1 MGNYLV
7 VNGVAGADVITVES
21 PMVETTETYTLP
33 SYPDR
38 YTLSMKGNTLVDIS
52 PRPEKPI
59 HLKHG
64 SDDGAIF
71 PIGTGY
77 PIYLR
82 DHYRDGRKAP
92 MTETTRYVFSRR
104 R

>member
-7 VNGVAGADVITVES
+7 VNGVAGADVITVEF

-52 PRPEKPI
+52 QRPEKPI

-71 PIGTGY
+71 PIGTG
-77 PIYLR
+77 
-82 DHYRDGRKAP
+82 
-92 MTETTRYVFSRR
+92 
-104 R
+104 